1 MHMLRIY
8 NSRKIIFLSG
18 ILILWIMPSRAQ
30 DAQTI
35 LDKVDENMVSK
46 TEITES
52 EMIIRGKRNVQTI
65 GSKSY
70 TEGNKKSFTEY
81 LYPERER
88 GTKMLKLEDRLWI
101 YSPSTDRTIQLS
113 GHMLRQSV
121 MGSDLSYEDMME
133 DRKLK
138 EIYDAVI
145 VGEENIGERKTWILE
160 LTASVEN
167 VSYYKRKIWVDQERF
182 IPLKEELFAKSG
194 QLLKKTTMSD
204 ISQIDGRWYPRKV
217 NFKDVLK
224 SGNGTDFIIKEIQF
238 NPTIPPYIFTKAS
251 LKK

>member
-1 MHMLRIY
+1 MKKL
-8 NSRKIIFLSG
+8 IIPYCLLSFLAFQT
-18 ILILWIMPSRAQ
+18 LAQ
-30 DAQTI
+30 DAKTI
-35 LDKVDENMVSK
+35 LERVDKNMISK
-46 TEITES
+46 TEITET
-52 EMIIRGKRNVQTI
+52 EMVIRGKRNVQTI

-133 DRKLK
+133 DRKLS
-138 EIYDAVI
+138 EIYEGKVF
-145 VGEENIGERKTWILE
+145 GEEMMDGRKVWILE
-160 LTASVEN
+160 LVATVDN
-167 VSYYKRKIWVDQERF
+167 VSYDKRKIWIDQERF

-194 QLLKKTTMSD
+194 KMLKKTTMSEID
-204 ISQIDGRWYPRKV
+204 QVDGRWFPKRI

-224 SGNGTDFIIKEIQF
+224 TGEGTDFIIKKIKF
-238 NPTIPPYIFTKAS
+238 NPPIPDYIFTKAS

>member
-1 MHMLRIY
+1 MKKL
-8 NSRKIIFLSG
+8 IIPYCLLSFLAFQT
-18 ILILWIMPSRAQ
+18 LAQ
-30 DAQTI
+30 DTKTI
-35 LDKVDENMVSK
+35 LERVDKNMISK
-46 TEITES
+46 TEITET
-52 EMIIRGKRNVQTI
+52 EMVIRGKRNVQTI

-133 DRKLK
+133 DRKLS
-138 EIYDAVI
+138 EIYEGKVF
-145 VGEENIGERKTWILE
+145 GEEMMDGRKVWILE
-160 LTASVEN
+160 LVATVDD
-167 VSYYKRKIWVDQERF
+167 VSYDKRKIWIDQERF

-194 QLLKKTTMSD
+194 KMLKKTTMSEID
-204 ISQIDGRWYPRKV
+204 QVDGRWFPKRI

-224 SGNGTDFIIKEIQF
+224 TGEGTDFIIKKIQF
-238 NPTIPPYIFTKAS
+238 NPPIPDYIFTKAS